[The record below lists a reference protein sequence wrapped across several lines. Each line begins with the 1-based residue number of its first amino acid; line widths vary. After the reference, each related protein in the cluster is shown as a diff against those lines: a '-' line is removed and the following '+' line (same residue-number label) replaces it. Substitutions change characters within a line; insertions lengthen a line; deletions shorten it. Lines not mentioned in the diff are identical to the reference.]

1 MKLFE
6 PLIVVLIY
14 ALSAAFM
21 LWLVVQVAVY
31 VITNN

>member
-1 MKLFE
+1 MK
-6 PLIVVLIY
+6 PLEFTIAVIVY

-31 VITNN
+31 VTTN

>member
-1 MKLFE
+1 MK
-6 PLIVVLIY
+6 PLDFTIAVIVY

-31 VITNN
+31 VTTN

>member
-1 MKLFE
+1 MK
-6 PLIVVLIY
+6 PLEFTVAVIVY

-31 VITNN
+31 VIAN